1 LLKISWLKFKK
12 ENLFF
17 KVIKPE
23 KENSKRWLAGETS
36 GGYEGIVI
44 SFHFRRSRCAI
55 SRLHQRRRDSASLRA
70 PPRGTASMTP
80 GGYGDAA
87 TSVKHIFPGL

>member
-12 ENLFF
+12 GNLFF

-44 SFHFRRSRCAI
+44 SFHFCRSRCAI
-55 SRLHQRRRDSASLRA
+55 SRLHQRRRDP